1 MQYQSP
7 SQDPR
12 LTVDERLKLLY
23 PMVRLFKADFSHGE
37 VVQSCYPNVNFVKFL
52 YPTAT
57 TSILFLS
64 PLSSLLRRI
73 KYTGC
78 PKNVLLVRIVGAPV
92 TLFETLCKPKS
103 R

>member
-37 VVQSCYPNVNFVKFL
+37 VVQSCYPNVNLVLIPHCYNFNSF
-52 YPTAT
+52 P
-57 TSILFLS
+57 F
-64 PLSSLLRRI
+64 PSLQSF
-73 KYTGC
+73 
-78 PKNVLLVRIVGAPV
+78 A
-92 TLFETLCKPKS
+92 S
-103 R
+103 D

>member
-23 PMVRLFKADFSHGE
+23 PMVRLFKADIPHGE
-37 VVQSCYPNVNFVKFL
+37 VVQSCYPNVNFLKFL
-52 YPTAT
+52 FPTV
-57 TSILFLS
+57 TSPILFLF
-64 PLSSLLRRI
+64 PLSSLLRQI

-78 PKNVLLVRIVGAPV
+78 PKKCSFG
-92 TLFETLCKPKS
+92 
-103 R
+103 

>member
-23 PMVRLFKADFSHGE
+23 PMVRLFKADIPNGE
-37 VVQSCYPNVNFVKFL
+37 VVQSCYPNVYFVKFL

-57 TSILFLS
+57 CPILFLS
-64 PLSSLLRRI
+64 PLSSLLRQI
-73 KYTGC
+73 EYTGC
-78 PKNVLLVRIVGAPV
+78 PKKYPFR
-92 TLFETLCKPKS
+92 
-103 R
+103 

>member
-23 PMVRLFKADFSHGE
+23 PMVRLFKADIPHGE

-57 TSILFLS
+57 SSIIFLS
-64 PLSSLLRRI
+64 LLSSLFIRLIIQGLPKMSFWLGLSGLR
-73 KYTGC
+73 
-78 PKNVLLVRIVGAPV
+78 
-92 TLFETLCKPKS
+92 
-103 R
+103 

>member
-23 PMVRLFKADFSHGE
+23 PMVRLFKADVPHGE
-37 VVQSCYPNVNFVKFL
+37 IVQSCYPNVNFVMFL

-57 TSILFLS
+57 FSILFLS
-64 PLSSLLRRI
+64 PL
-73 KYTGC
+73 
-78 PKNVLLVRIVGAPV
+78 
-92 TLFETLCKPKS
+92 KS
-103 R
+103 IASD